1 MARNQYYS
9 DILELVNE
17 LVKGSGVESISMNGD
32 IIGYYVNRGDTYDET
47 IIWDD
52 RNGEFIISS
61 WGDFLEESEQSYCE
75 EYNQIKC
82 GYCGDFHDLNPHD
95 WRETVCVF
103 NNRWMVDGS
112 ANPNYGKELEE
123 SKNES
128 SN

>member
-1 MARNQYYS
+1 MKSQS
-9 DILELVNE
+9 HHDILDLFNE
-17 LVKGSGVESISMNGD
+17 LVKGFGVESIELDGET
-32 IIGYYVNRGDTYDET
+32 IGYYVNRGDSYDET
-47 IIWDD
+47 IIWDES
-52 RNGEFIISS
+52 NGEFIISS

>member
-17 LVKGSGVESISMNGD
+17 LVKGFGVESITMNGD

-61 WGDFLEESEQSYCE
+61 WGSFLEESEQSYCE
-75 EYNQIKC
+75 ESDQIKC
-82 GYCGDFHDLNPHD
+82 GYCGEFHDLNPHD
-95 WRETVCVF
+95 WRDTVCEF

-112 ANPNYGKELEE
+112 ANPNYGKELEAKE
-123 SKNES
+123 
-128 SN
+128 